1 MAWSSMSIH
10 EIEFTA
16 DSIRDVWRLLFKA
29 EPPKQMSDKQ
39 VYDACLM
46 ELGPEILRQA
56 LRERNDT

>member
-1 MAWSSMSIH
+1 MQTH

-16 DSIRDVWRLLFKA
+16 DSIRDVWRILFDA
-29 EPPKQMSDKQ
+29 DVPDTMTTKQ

-46 ELGPEILRQA
+46 ELGPEILREA